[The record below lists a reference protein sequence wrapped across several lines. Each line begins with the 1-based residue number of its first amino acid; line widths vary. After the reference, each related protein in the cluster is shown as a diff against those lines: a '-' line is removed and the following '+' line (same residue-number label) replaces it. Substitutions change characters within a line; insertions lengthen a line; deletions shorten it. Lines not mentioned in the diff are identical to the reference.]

1 MSSVSSAAIVA
12 VIGLLAAVPAFAAQ
26 DVVANAGPVPVT
38 AQPHSFVPAFEDALG
53 GHGAVA
59 APLKAIDG
67 LASASDATAMDF
79 PVDGAHRA
87 AEDKGQDVV
96 ATTAGV
102 CEAYFAQSQS
112 LTASLAAAFKGMA
125 AGDKAS
131 LQVLLPTMQKQLD
144 DILPYEMKAEVCD
157 GNHINAYTS
166 YQFFEL
172 NLARQYNAGGGF
184 PANLPIVKQPD
195 LNQQAL
201 AYAVGWTKY
210 ELGDFDGAAAAYGK
224 GLAMF
229 PHQHMLQQEYV
240 AALFQLHQG
249 AQALS
254 FIDGVLGTTYD
265 LTDEERAKMF
275 EGRGVAL
282 LMMGALDP
290 AIDSLGVAQKY
301 HYTDEVAKLLDQLD
315 QMKAAAAKK

>member
-1 MSSVSSAAIVA
+1 MASVSSAALIA
-12 VIGLLAAVPAFAAQ
+12 VVGVLAAAPALAAQ
-26 DVVANAGPVPVT
+26 DIVANAGPAPF
-38 AQPHSFVPAFEDALG
+38 AARPHSFVPAFEAALNGKDA
-53 GHGAVA
+53 AS
-59 APLKAIDG
+59 APPKAIDG
-67 LASASDATAMDF
+67 LASASDTPVMDF
-79 PVDGAHRA
+79 PVDAAHRA

-96 ATTAGV
+96 ATTGV
-102 CEAYFAQSQS
+102 CDAYFAQSQS
-112 LTASLAAAFKGMA
+112 LTTSLSAAFKSMG

-131 LQVLLPTMQKQLD
+131 LQVLLPTLQKQLD
-144 DILPYEMKAEVCD
+144 DLLPYEVKPEVCGGD
-157 GNHINAYTS
+157 HINAYSS
-166 YQFFEL
+166 YQFIEL
-172 NLARQYNAGGGF
+172 NLMRAYNANSGL

-210 ELGDFDGAAAAYGK
+210 ELGDFEGAAAAYGK

-254 FIDGVLGTTYD
+254 FIDGALGTTYD
-265 LTDEERAKMF
+265 LNDEERAKMF

-282 LMMGALDP
+282 LMMGAIDP

-301 HYTDEVAKLLDQLD
+301 HYTDEVAKLLDQLE
-315 QMKAAAAKK
+315 QLKAQAAKK